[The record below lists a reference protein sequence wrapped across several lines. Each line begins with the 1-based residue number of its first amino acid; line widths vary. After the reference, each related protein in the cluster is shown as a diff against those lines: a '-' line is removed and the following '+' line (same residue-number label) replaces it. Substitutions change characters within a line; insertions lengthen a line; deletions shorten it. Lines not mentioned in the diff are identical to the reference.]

1 MYATRVLAIEKFG
14 AFLDQSQYSVAGM
27 DSGSQ
32 PPLVIWTGY
41 ILTILFGFNEWVF
54 KIIPLVF
61 GLLSV
66 IILYKIGVELFDN
79 KTAIYSV
86 IIFSSNFIFSI
97 YVKRFQLDIPFTFFI
112 LCAFLFFIKYYKYP
126 KTKYLIFCG
135 ICFGLS
141 LMTKALVGILLP
153 IIISAF
159 FMILYLRNKEEISI
173 KQFLKSVGII
183 VLIGAVIAL
192 PWYLY
197 MYMKH
202 GAVFTDYLFGF
213 HLFQRAIEG
222 VDDNTKPSG
231 IFYYIKFLIT
241 ILPYSLLIFYFLYTD
256 IKQIHKINI
265 QRIFVWVWFLII
277 LVIVSLFKTKLESY
291 SLLFLPAFSLL
302 LSYFIINHKPSEKEK
317 PVIILL
323 VMFNLVWFF
332 WDEFRSRLIVELKY
346 LYDNELLLFAVI
358 IISSVIILVLAYY
371 IISKFYKNRDV
382 QKDLKYLLVIIFVL
396 NNVLLITNPPL
407 FDSSFRLSEIK
418 NHIAKNNQTEFAYI
432 TPSYKYNPQLSYYF
446 EGVDI
451 GWNQKYK
458 WELIEINNDAGK
470 VKTKLENS
478 DKKFVIIEK
487 DNINRGEYIE
497 SEKFIPESYKLIIKN
512 HGYELWE
519 K

>member
-32 PPLVIWTGY
+32 PPLVIGMDSGSQPPLVIWTGY

-54 KIIPLVF
+54 KIIPLVFGLIIPLVF

-213 HLFQRAIEG
+213 HLF
-222 VDDNTKPSG
+222 
-231 IFYYIKFLIT
+231 
-241 ILPYSLLIFYFLYTD
+241 
-256 IKQIHKINI
+256 
-265 QRIFVWVWFLII
+265 
-277 LVIVSLFKTKLESY
+277 
-291 SLLFLPAFSLL
+291 
-302 LSYFIINHKPSEKEK
+302 
-317 PVIILL
+317 
-323 VMFNLVWFF
+323 
-332 WDEFRSRLIVELKY
+332 
-346 LYDNELLLFAVI
+346 
-358 IISSVIILVLAYY
+358 
-371 IISKFYKNRDV
+371 
-382 QKDLKYLLVIIFVL
+382 
-396 NNVLLITNPPL
+396 
-407 FDSSFRLSEIK
+407 
-418 NHIAKNNQTEFAYI
+418 
-432 TPSYKYNPQLSYYF
+432 
-446 EGVDI
+446 
-451 GWNQKYK
+451 
-458 WELIEINNDAGK
+458 
-470 VKTKLENS
+470 
-478 DKKFVIIEK
+478 
-487 DNINRGEYIE
+487 
-497 SEKFIPESYKLIIKN
+497 
-512 HGYELWE
+512 
-519 K
+519 